1 MDGQHT
7 VYRQL
12 GFDHQ
17 VVVHDHQFITVEGS
31 CKKKFGHITN
41 KKQALSNSHL
51 AEYLFKVRILSQF
64 LMTIKE
70 LDPIKND

>member
-7 VYRQL
+7 VYQQL

-17 VVVHDHQFITVEGS
+17 VVVHDHQFIT
-31 CKKKFGHITN
+31 FGHITN
-41 KKQALSNSHL
+41 KKQALSNSYL
-51 AEYLFKVRILSQF
+51 AEYLFKGRILSQF